1 VTAHILS
8 SEKEMETNMLA
19 RKSAMAVSLILVAGL
34 LISGCSNSSDDNV
47 TNVTSDA
54 SVEFVH
60 ASSQTPPV
68 DILIDGTPRESNLLY
83 PNHTVYSDITPGS
96 RNIIVRLSGTSAP
109 DYIDTNITFAD
120 NLIYSIFLTDT
131 LPHLKLVVMP
141 DVLDKPV
148 GDSVHVRFINL
159 APDKGSVDVYTLPG
173 DSIFAGMTNV
183 EYNHYTNPVQ
193 LDMGTYSLQIRGHG
207 TGDTLTTSNPVFDF
221 TSGSNYTLMLIV
233 PPGPG
238 SGVMVDTVVTK

>member
-1 VTAHILS
+1 
-8 SEKEMETNMLA
+8 MDTNMLA
-19 RKSAMAVSLILVAGL
+19 RKATLALLLLLAAGL
-34 LISGCSNSSDDNV
+34 LTSGCSNSSDDNV

-68 DILIDGTPRESNLLY
+68 DILIDGTPRETNLLY

-96 RNIIVRLSGTSAP
+96 RNIVVRLSGASAP
-109 DYIDTNITFAD
+109 DYVDTNITFAD
-120 NLIYSIFLTDT
+120 NLFYSVFVTDT
-131 LPHLKLVVMP
+131 LPNLKLVVMP
-141 DVLDKPV
+141 DVLDDPL

-159 APDKGSVDVYTLPG
+159 VPEKGPVDVYTLPG

-183 EYNHYTNPVQ
+183 EYNHFTNPVQ
-193 LDMGTYSLQIRGHG
+193 LNMGTYSLQIRGHS
-207 TGDTLTTSNPVFDF
+207 TGDTLTTSNPIFDF

-238 SGVMVDTVVTK
+238 SGVMVDTIVTK